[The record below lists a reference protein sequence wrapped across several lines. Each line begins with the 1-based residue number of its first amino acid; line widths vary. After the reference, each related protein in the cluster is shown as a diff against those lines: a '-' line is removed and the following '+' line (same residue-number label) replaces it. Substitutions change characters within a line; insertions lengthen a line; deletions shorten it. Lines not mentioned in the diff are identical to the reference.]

1 MPDAIINSRNP
12 YEIQEIEIEVELSGY
27 FYLKTTGKFVSNI
40 GTSQNCYA
48 VREKKN
54 MYVKSEVE
62 AFFTNKVLQIGQQT
76 VAKNPERLLDGII
89 NPVQVESEE

>member
-40 GTSQNCYA
+40 GTS
-48 VREKKN
+48 
-54 MYVKSEVE
+54 
-62 AFFTNKVLQIGQQT
+62 
-76 VAKNPERLLDGII
+76 
-89 NPVQVESEE
+89 